1 MTYRAWELKNLDRAA
16 LRELTAAIAEQAA
29 EELEYN
35 AQEGEP
41 WSEQKYKA
49 VLAAQQ
55 KENALLAGVLTARG
69 VTDPTDALT
78 LLAGEEELSDPF
90 LLTDMQKACERIWRA
105 IDDGETIVVFGD
117 YDVDG
122 VTATA
127 LLYQHLK
134 GMGATVKCMLPSR
147 EGDGY
152 GLSKNAIRSI
162 HDKGCQLI
170 VTVDNGIS
178 AVDEA
183 DYAAELGID
192 LIITDHHLPP
202 DTLPKAAAV
211 VDPRRRD
218 DTSPFKGLCGAG
230 VAFKLCAALD
240 GCPPEEMLDYCGDLA
255 AVGTVAD
262 VMPLT
267 GENRTLVRSG
277 LHQLQNTDRP
287 GLEALLEEVGLT
299 GKPVTAENVSYAIA
313 PRINAAGRMGKAELA
328 AELFLTKD
336 PVRAQAL
343 AAELCEQ
350 NKLRQNEENKI
361 LEQTLTRL
369 RREYNPLEDKIIVLA
384 GEGWHQGVIGI
395 VCSRLCDR
403 YGCPVVLISV
413 DEDGVGKGSG
423 RSIGSFNL
431 FEALTSCEDLFER
444 YGGHAL
450 AAGLTVQ
457 ADRIEEL
464 RTRLR
469 KYAETHVTM
478 AELVPQ
484 LHIDCMVQSEWL
496 TQENIESL
504 SVLEPYGMKNAEP
517 VFCMKNMTVEEIT
530 PLSSDRHVRLSLIK
544 DGKRFSAIW
553 FGIGA
558 GGLGFVEGN
567 TVDAAFHLE
576 INEFRGRRS
585 VQLTICDVQLS
596 DCEHLAD
603 QKILNLYNTLMQDGP
618 LTAREARLL
627 LPDRKD
633 LVAVWRHVTCR
644 AEDGRLSVPDGA
656 LSRRVAW
663 ESRRDINIGKLFVC
677 LDVFQ
682 ESGLIS
688 YHFKEGMLN
697 ILLKPYEGKADI
709 SGSVVLATL
718 QSMAG

>member
-1 MTYRAWELKNLDRAA
+1 MKNR
-16 LRELTAAIAEQAA
+16 RLTSSTIS
-29 EELEYN
+29 Y
-35 AQEGEP
+35 
-41 WSEQKYKA
+41 
-49 VLAAQQ
+49 VL
-55 KENALLAGVLTARG
+55 
-69 VTDPTDALT
+69 
-78 LLAGEEELSDPF
+78 
-90 LLTDMQKACERIWRA
+90 
-105 IDDGETIVVFGD
+105 
-117 YDVDG
+117 
-122 VTATA
+122 
-127 LLYQHLK
+127 
-134 GMGATVKCMLPSR
+134 
-147 EGDGY
+147 
-152 GLSKNAIRSI
+152 
-162 HDKGCQLI
+162 
-170 VTVDNGIS
+170 
-178 AVDEA
+178 
-183 DYAAELGID
+183 
-192 LIITDHHLPP
+192 
-202 DTLPKAAAV
+202 
-211 VDPRRRD
+211 
-218 DTSPFKGLCGAG
+218 
-230 VAFKLCAALD
+230 
-240 GCPPEEMLDYCGDLA
+240 
-255 AVGTVAD
+255 
-262 VMPLT
+262 
-267 GENRTLVRSG
+267 
-277 LHQLQNTDRP
+277 
-287 GLEALLEEVGLT
+287 
-299 GKPVTAENVSYAIA
+299 A

-350 NKLRQNEENKI
+350 NKLRQSEENKI

-469 KYAETHVTM
+469 RYAETHVTM

-484 LHIDCMVQSEWL
+484 LHIDCMVQPEWL